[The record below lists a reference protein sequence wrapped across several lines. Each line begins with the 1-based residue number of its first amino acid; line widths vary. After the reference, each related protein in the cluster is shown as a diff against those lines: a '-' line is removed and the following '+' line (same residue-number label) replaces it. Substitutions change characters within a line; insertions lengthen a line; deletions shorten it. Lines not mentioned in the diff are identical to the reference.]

1 MRAFLVSEP
10 RTASLRALNYGSELE
25 KIRRTGSNSAAPLGS
40 MVSSIG
46 DAFGTVFVR
55 RDCAP
60 EFGVPLLSQTDT
72 FAAEPL
78 GRIIRR
84 DSMPFPDDHVVRPWQ
99 ILVSGAGQMAEG
111 NLFGRSI
118 IADARLAG
126 GYLGP
131 DTVALNFE
139 EPGNELNLWTY
150 AYLNTSVGLA
160 AIRTAAFGTSIPRI
174 RLDLLREV
182 PVPKG
187 SKGEVKRVA
196 ALVRNCV
203 KDRERFLI
211 SLREARSLVESLP
224 AMTEA
229 HAMCADRARRAVVWD
244 GPLPTLSAWNVAS
257 TGGALGHL
265 KGNWNS
271 ELGDVV
277 EDNGIYN
284 GPRFARIECSAPFGV
299 EFMSQRDAMLIRPA
313 PRRIVHPG
321 FSDRLLFAP
330 AGTILVG
337 SHGTLGEGEIFGRAF
352 VVHGRYARAAFTQ
365 DLLRV
370 LPKKGLGSALFAYL
384 TTMVGFRLL
393 RSTAVGTKIL
403 SMREDMLR
411 ALPVPEWPGDLHE
424 KVSSLVDEAFAAREA
439 ADEAEAEAIRIVE
452 EEVLPQWLG

>member
-99 ILVSGAGQMAEG
+99 ILISGAGQMAEG

-203 KDRERFLI
+203 KD
-211 SLREARSLVESLP
+211 
-224 AMTEA
+224 
-229 HAMCADRARRAVVWD
+229 
-244 GPLPTLSAWNVAS
+244 
-257 TGGALGHL
+257 
-265 KGNWNS
+265 
-271 ELGDVV
+271 
-277 EDNGIYN
+277 
-284 GPRFARIECSAPFGV
+284 
-299 EFMSQRDAMLIRPA
+299 
-313 PRRIVHPG
+313 
-321 FSDRLLFAP
+321 
-330 AGTILVG
+330 
-337 SHGTLGEGEIFGRAF
+337 
-352 VVHGRYARAAFTQ
+352 
-365 DLLRV
+365 
-370 LPKKGLGSALFAYL
+370 
-384 TTMVGFRLL
+384 
-393 RSTAVGTKIL
+393 
-403 SMREDMLR
+403 
-411 ALPVPEWPGDLHE
+411 
-424 KVSSLVDEAFAAREA
+424 
-439 ADEAEAEAIRIVE
+439 
-452 EEVLPQWLG
+452 